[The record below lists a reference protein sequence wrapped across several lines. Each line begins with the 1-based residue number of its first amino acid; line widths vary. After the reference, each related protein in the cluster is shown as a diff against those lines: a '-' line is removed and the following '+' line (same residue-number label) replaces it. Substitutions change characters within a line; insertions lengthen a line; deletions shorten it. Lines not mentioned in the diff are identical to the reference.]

1 MPDLLSVLPLLDAAL
16 RGALLAMLLLLG
28 WALWRDGSARP
39 RPAGAKLGMML
50 AAGLMVQVISSMPA
64 FEGGLPLAWQAPAIA
79 ISVANAPLFA
89 LFARAL
95 FVDEFQLRPRHA
107 LIWMAAAGLSL
118 LNCIWLQ
125 PLSQGPQPWWPAQAA
140 VGLQRSLPL
149 LCGLVV
155 AGAALQ
161 HWRVDLVE
169 RRRRL
174 RLFVVLGG
182 TAYMC
187 AMVWARARSPQ
198 GALSPGLALADMSGL
213 LLILTVLALG
223 LLRLPAQGLFG
234 GLTVANCSQPLAP
247 APPPDPAPDADTTDP
262 AELQRLLQL
271 VHQHAFH
278 RSEEPSLGA
287 LAALADLPE
296 YRLRRLIHQ
305 GLGHR
310 NFNAFIN
317 SFRLAE
323 ARAALADP
331 ARRGV
336 PILSL
341 ALEAGFQ
348 SIGPF
353 NRAFKT
359 ETGLTPSEYRQQSL
373 DTSSTG
379 NAISL
384 AEN

>member
-1 MPDLLSVLPLLDAAL
+1 MPDLPPVLPLLDAAL

-28 WALWRDGSARP
+28 WALWRGGSARP
-39 RPAGAKLGMML
+39 RPAGAQLGLLL

-64 FEGGLPLAWQAPAIA
+64 FEAGLPLAWQAPAIA

-107 LIWMAAAGLSL
+107 ALWLAAAGLSL

-187 AMVWARARSPQ
+187 VMVWARASSPL

-213 LLILTVLALG
+213 LLILAVLALG
-223 LLRLPAQGLFG
+223 LLRLPAEGLFG
-234 GLTVANCSQPLAP
+234 GPKLAACPQPPAP
-247 APPPDPAPDADTTDP
+247 APPSELPPEADP
-262 AELQRLLQL
+262 AELQRLLHL

-278 RSEEPSLGA
+278 RSEEPSLAA
-287 LAALADLPE
+287 LAALAGLPE

-353 NRAFKT
+353 NRAFKA
-359 ETGLTPSEYRQQSL
+359 ETGLTPSEYRQQGL
-373 DTSSTG
+373 GAGSTG
-379 NAISL
+379 GATSL

>member
-1 MPDLLSVLPLLDAAL
+1 MPDLPPILPLLDAAL

-39 RPAGAKLGMML
+39 RPAGAQLGMML

-107 LIWMAAAGLSL
+107 LIWLAAVGLSL
-118 LNCIWLQ
+118 LNCIWLV
-125 PLSQGPQPWWPAQAA
+125 PLSQGSQPWRLAQAA

-182 TAYMC
+182 SAYMC
-187 AMVWARARSPQ
+187 VMVWARASSPHNQ
-198 GALSPGLALADMSGL
+198 LSPGLALADMSGL

-234 GLTVANCSQPLAP
+234 GLTVASCSQPLT
-247 APPPDPAPDADTTDP
+247 PDPKPDPIPDTDP
-262 AELQRLLQL
+262 ADLQRLLQL

-353 NRAFKT
+353 NRAFKA
-359 ETGLTPSEYRQQSL
+359 ETGLTPSEYRQQGL
-373 DTSSTG
+373 GAGSTG
-379 NAISL
+379 GAISL